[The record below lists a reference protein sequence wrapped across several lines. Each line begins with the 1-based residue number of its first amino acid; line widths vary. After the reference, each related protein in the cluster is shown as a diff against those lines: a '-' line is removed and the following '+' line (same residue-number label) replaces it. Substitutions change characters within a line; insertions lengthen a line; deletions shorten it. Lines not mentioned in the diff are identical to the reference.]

1 MGTHDRILY
10 FLLAA
15 LVACLPFE
23 VRSLPLLSD
32 LQWLFLCVGAV
43 ALPILIRER
52 KKLFQNRLVLAALV
66 FVVIQWL
73 AALLSAEF
81 TLNAIKGAVRV
92 TAGFTLLCSTLSIRD
107 RRGLLHVWAVSAIL
121 AALYGL
127 ADYSGFGVR
136 GLLPGAEVYVRA
148 VPRLRVSLEVCN
160 IGAAVLTMPL

>member
-81 TLNAIKGAVRV
+81 TLNSIKGAVRDTV
-92 TAGFTLLCSTLSIRD
+92 YTRSARSSPRVGCICNSGGFVWP
-107 RRGLLHVWAVSAIL
+107 RGL
-121 AALYGL
+121 
-127 ADYSGFGVR
+127 
-136 GLLPGAEVYVRA
+136 
-148 VPRLRVSLEVCN
+148 
-160 IGAAVLTMPL
+160 